1 MNFNEYQ
8 KGAWTTA
15 HYPNAGKNYV
25 YATLGLT
32 GEAGELANKVKKV
45 ARDHD
50 GVMTDEV
57 KDLIAAEMGDLL
69 WYIAAL
75 STELGLDMETVAKD
89 NLAKISDRALH
100 GTLHGTGDDR

>member
-45 ARDHD
+45 ARDHE
-50 GVMTDEV
+50 GVMTEEV
-57 KDLIAAEMGDLL
+57 RALIAAEMGDLL

-89 NLAKISDRALH
+89 NLAKLAVRTSE
-100 GTLHGTGDDR
+100 GTLRGAGDAR